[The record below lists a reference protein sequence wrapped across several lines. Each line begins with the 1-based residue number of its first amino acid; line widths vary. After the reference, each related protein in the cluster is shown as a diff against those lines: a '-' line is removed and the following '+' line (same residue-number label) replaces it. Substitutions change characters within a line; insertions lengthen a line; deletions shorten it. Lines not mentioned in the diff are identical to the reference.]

1 MRRKRLKIAQDILDA
16 DGNFILKLVR
26 SWMVYMGFF
35 KVAIEDGS
43 FTATFPQSTLTHAN
57 ALLKAITPTSCVV
70 EGFGGGLHNLCVRCN
85 VHLPDN
91 FCSRRPAPV
100 VEDTDAKNVKMVNAE
115 EGIDAKKPKLNKKAK
130 AQELKDA
137 QVAKE
142 AKEARDKPKLY
153 CVPCMRNV
161 SEGADV
167 LLSNP
172 ELVLKCIESECQV
185 TTPSCRTSGE
195 SSQEEGELDLFL
207 RNLYKL
213 GASKAA
219 DYIFKA
225 VEERKLYVQFSADRV
240 LGMDS
245 VELKRIVLGMIERM
259 LVACGVADLE
269 LPHGHVILDSST
281 EVSMWVQ
288 KMLKSTLIMLGGE
301 GVGTGW
307 HLDWESAF
315 NILVRVLKKR
325 IVDLYS
331 FPTAMS
337 TWATMGVNP
346 DSWEQLKEVGGVLR
360 DFPLPPAD
368 CNAVNVGRTLPPL
381 SQADLNKY
389 ESHPDLIGLYE
400 QFEGTI
406 MGPAPGVPH
415 AVLNTGKGISLKIV
429 FDYMDWQRFDT
440 VSLAHSVGLSG
451 VTCVHNPVDYSEN
464 AAQVL
469 VCLQAALAK
478 QAWCSLL

>member
-57 ALLKAITPTSCVV
+57 ALLKAMTPTSCVV

-100 VEDTDAKNVKMVNAE
+100 VEDTDARNVKMVNAE

-142 AKEARDKPKLY
+142 AVYDSGGGHISAGKSTG
-153 CVPCMRNV
+153 MGMQRNNETV
-161 SEGADV
+161 WHEIFA
-167 LLSNP
+167 LSKSFLP
-172 ELVLKCIESECQV
+172 
-185 TTPSCRTSGE
+185 
-195 SSQEEGELDLFL
+195 EGELDLFL

-245 VELKRIVLGMIERM
+245 VELKRIVLGMIVERM

-301 GVGTGW
+301 GVGTEAPSR
-307 HLDWESAF
+307 LA
-315 NILVRVLKKR
+315 
-325 IVDLYS
+325 
-331 FPTAMS
+331 
-337 TWATMGVNP
+337 P
-346 DSWEQLKEVGGVLR
+346 DVGGQ
-360 DFPLPPAD
+360 
-368 CNAVNVGRTLPPL
+368 L
-381 SQADLNKY
+381 S
-389 ESHPDLIGLYE
+389 
-400 QFEGTI
+400 T
-406 MGPAPGVPH
+406 
-415 AVLNTGKGISLKIV
+415 SLC
-429 FDYMDWQRFDT
+429 
-440 VSLAHSVGLSG
+440 G
-451 VTCVHNPVDYSEN
+451 C
-464 AAQVL
+464 
-469 VCLQAALAK
+469 
-478 QAWCSLL
+478 